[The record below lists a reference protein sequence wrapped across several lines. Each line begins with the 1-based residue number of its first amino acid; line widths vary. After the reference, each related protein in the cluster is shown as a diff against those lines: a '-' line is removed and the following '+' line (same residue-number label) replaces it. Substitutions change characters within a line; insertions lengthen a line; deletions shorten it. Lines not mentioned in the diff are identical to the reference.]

1 MYFAVINTVPG
12 VCTSGRYAN
21 VAPLDFE
28 IADGADAMRCR
39 WYGFETVFLIFKEP

>member
-28 IADGADAMRCR
+28 IADGADAMLCDAVGMVLKR
-39 WYGFETVFLIFKEP
+39 FFFNF